1 VDFAF
6 KKLFGSEE
14 NSDLLISLI
23 NSIVSPE
30 NRVARIE
37 LKNPYNSKN
46 FGKDKLSI
54 LDIKAQDERGRWYNI
69 EMQITDQEYY
79 DRRALYYWSRLY
91 NAQLQE
97 GINYD
102 KLTKTIGINILNFN
116 CLEEKAFHN
125 TYKLLNVETGNEF
138 LDHVEIHFVELE
150 KFQGDISDVLTVLER
165 WIVFL
170 KRAHEFSR
178 SKIPQALAAVDSISR
193 AIKVLDTMALD
204 EEEREVYEARLKW
217 LRDEEMAIKSAH
229 KKGVLE
235 GHMKGLE
242 EGHMKGLEEGHMKGL
257 EEGHMKGLEEG
268 HQKGLEEGHQKGLE
282 EGHQK
287 GLEEGHQKGRQEG
300 REQALADALQRMIDS
315 GISEAHAREILK
327 IGR

>member
-1 VDFAF
+1 MCRLNPRVDFAF

-14 NSDLLISLI
+14 NADLLISLI

-30 NRVARIE
+30 DKVARIE
-37 LKNPYNSKN
+37 LKNPYNTKN

-125 TYKLLNVETGNEF
+125 TYKLLNVATGNEF
-138 LDHVEIHFVELE
+138 LDHIEIHFVELE
-150 KFQGDISDVLTVLER
+150 KFQGDISEVLTVLER
-165 WIVFL
+165 WIIFL

-178 SKIPQALAAVDSISR
+178 SKIPHALAAVDSISR

-204 EEEREVYEARLKW
+204 EEEREVYEAHLKW

-229 KKGVLE
+229 KKGL
-235 GHMKGLE
+235 L
-242 EGHMKGLEEGHMKGL
+242 
-257 EEGHMKGLEEG
+257 
-268 HQKGLEEGHQKGLE
+268 
-282 EGHQK
+282 
-287 GLEEGHQKGRQEG
+287 KGRLEG
-300 REQALADALQRMIDS
+300 REEALAEALQRMIES
-315 GISEAHAREILK
+315 GISEAQAREILK
-327 IGR
+327 MSPGTSNSSENER

>member
-1 VDFAF
+1 MCRLNPRVDFAF

-30 NRVARIE
+30 DRVARIE

-69 EMQITDQEYY
+69 EMQIADQEYY

-116 CLEEKAFHN
+116 CLEEKSFHN

-138 LDHVEIHFVELE
+138 LDHAEIHFVELE
-150 KFQGDISDVLTVLER
+150 KFQGEISDVLTVLER

-193 AIKVLDTMALD
+193 AIMVLDTMALD

-242 EGHMKGLEEGHMKGL
+242 EGH
-257 EEGHMKGLEEG
+257 
-268 HQKGLEEGHQKGLE
+268 
-282 EGHQK
+282 
-287 GLEEGHQKGRQEG
+287 QKGRQEG

-315 GISEAHAREILK
+315 GISEAHAREVLK
-327 IGR
+327 IG